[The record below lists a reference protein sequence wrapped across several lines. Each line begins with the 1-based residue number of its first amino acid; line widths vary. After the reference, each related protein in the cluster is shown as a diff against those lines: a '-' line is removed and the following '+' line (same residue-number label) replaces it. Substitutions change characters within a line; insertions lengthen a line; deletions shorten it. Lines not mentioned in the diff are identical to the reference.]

1 MDVKEVTK
9 TAREYVADVF
19 ADEEISQLGLEEVLY
34 DVDSDEWRI
43 TFGFARP
50 WDQGKHRSS
59 SDGHENSPAPTKWF
73 TSTTTMASVTAL
85 TDRLLPDLKV

>member
-50 WDQGKHRSS
+50 WDRENTVAVRMGMKTPRAYKVVHLNND
-59 SDGHENSPAPTKWF
+59 DG
-73 TSTTTMASVTAL
+73 SVTAL